1 MDTKCYMLNE
11 NDVRI
16 IKKALRQRI
25 EDLTGF
31 ADELE
36 KKGQKRAANQFL
48 EMTND
53 VDQVLEKMEVH
64 DD

>member
-1 MDTKCYMLNE
+1 MATKCYMLTE

-36 KKGQKRAANQFL
+36 KKGQRLAANQFL
-48 EMTND
+48 EMCND
-53 VDQVLEKMEVH
+53 VDLVIDKMEAH

>member
-1 MDTKCYMLNE
+1 MATKCYMLND
-11 NDVRI
+11 NDIRI

-36 KKGQKRAANQFL
+36 RKGQNMAANQFL

-53 VDQVLEKMEVH
+53 VDQVLEKMEAH